1 MRSLVSSE
9 VLKLRTTRLPLVTVA
24 VILLLAA
31 ALPIVNG
38 LIAGSGEVA
47 ELNAGDLADFLRAP
61 TQLAGGAIL
70 LIGLLATAGEFRYRT
85 VFTTRLAEPRATR
98 VLAAK
103 LVTMAS
109 VGLAVGMAI
118 DVVAGVLGAI
128 VLHNAGVPVQPISH
142 DVPLV
147 AMLVPAVMAL
157 YGILGVAVGALLR
170 STSAAITVTFL
181 WVFVVEGV
189 IPVVT
194 RSPGIANWLP
204 GGAMQEVLD
213 TGTTAAGQPSA
224 LVAGA
229 LVLAYVAGLVVA
241 AGVLDH
247 SREL

>member
-9 VLKLRTTRLPLVTVA
+9 LLKLRSTRLPLVTVA

-61 TQLAGGAIL
+61 TQLAGGAVL
-70 LIGLLATAGEFRYRT
+70 LVGLLATAGEFRHRT
-85 VFTTRLAEPRATR
+85 VLTTRLTEPRATR

-103 LVTMAS
+103 LVAMAS
-109 VGLAVGMAI
+109 VGVAAGVAI
-118 DVVAGVLGAI
+118 DLVAGVLGAI
-128 VLHNAGVPVQPISH
+128 VLNSAGVPVQPMSH

-147 AMLVPAVMAL
+147 AVLVPVVMAL
-157 YGILGVAVGALLR
+157 HGILGVAVGALLR

-181 WVFVVEGV
+181 WVFLAEGI

-194 RSPGIANWLP
+194 RRPGIANWLP
-204 GGAMQEVLD
+204 GGAMQEVLN
-213 TGTTAAGQPSA
+213 TGTTAAGQPSP

-229 LVLAYVAGLVVA
+229 LLLAYVTGLVVA
-241 AGVLDH
+241 AGMLDR